1 MKGGPIFLWINQ
13 ENSNNWIDL
22 RLVGSSIS
30 NEGGSNADAIGSTV
44 IIKYVENSKV
54 KHQIKSIT
62 SGESFIS
69 ANSFNLNFGLG
80 SANKI
85 DEILIKWPNG
95 SKKVIK
101 NIEVNQ
107 FLTIQED

>member
-1 MKGGPIFLWINQ
+1 M
-13 ENSNNWIDL
+13 
-22 RLVGSSIS
+22 
-30 NEGGSNADAIGSTV
+30 
-44 IIKYVENSKV
+44 IIKFDLNNKV
-54 KHQIKSIT
+54 KLQIKSVT

-95 SKKVIK
+95 GQKIIT

-107 FLTIQED
+107 FITIQED

>member
-13 ENSNNWIDL
+13 ENINNWINL
-22 RLVGSSIS
+22 RLVGSSIN

-44 IIKYVENSKV
+44 IIKYEENNKV
-54 KHQIKSIT
+54 KHQIKSVT

-95 SKKVIK
+95 GQKIIT

-107 FLTIQED
+107 FITIQED